1 MIVNKTTIWVN
12 EWTFTDIKSSLN
24 IAKLDVDDDVD
35 DDDNDHLRKPYQSHS
50 QYIYKVYK
58 PQPRNKPVFMFL
70 NCPIS

>member
-1 MIVNKTTIWVN
+1 MFNWYN
-12 EWTFTDIKSSLN
+12 N
-24 IAKLDVDDDVD
+24 IPKLDDDDGVGE

-50 QYIYKVYK
+50 QYINKVCK